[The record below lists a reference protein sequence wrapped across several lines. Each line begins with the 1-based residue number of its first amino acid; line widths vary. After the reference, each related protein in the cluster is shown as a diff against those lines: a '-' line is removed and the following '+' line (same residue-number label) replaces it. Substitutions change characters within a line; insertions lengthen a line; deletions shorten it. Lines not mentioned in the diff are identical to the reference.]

1 MNKHI
6 DFYFDFISP
15 YSYLAHKK
23 IINLNQRN
31 IFNYKAILLG
41 GLHNLG
47 EVIAPAFNK
56 RKMKNMKN
64 DCILISKKNEI
75 PFKWNEKFPI
85 NSLYLMRGFLVID
98 NNKKNKFIDLCFD
111 AYWKDNLD
119 ISIENNI
126 KKILRDCKINYD
138 FFEKSTEQVKNF
150 NYSSKKLDSL
160 EDFLDDIAS
169 NIENRP
175 YLDRIYHTTA
185 KHYLKTNKDSIAISY
200 FNKSLQTK
208 SQDLYLNALNY
219 HTIADYY
226 YENSNYTSAG
236 VYYDSTLANYKKRT
250 KPYRAVKKRLDNLK
264 DVILYES
271 IVKVNDS
278 ILELISLPENELVS
292 YFESY
297 IKTLK
302 DKSEKTKNKRTKSRR
317 MNINSAGDK
326 KNSKSGSFYFYKW
339 CFSKFR

>member
-64 DCILISKKNEI
+64 DCVLISKKNEI

-119 ISIENNI
+119 ISIEKNI
-126 KKILRDCKINYD
+126 KKILSDCEIDHDY
-138 FFEKSTEQVKNF
+138 FEKSIKEQVIKIKLKELTSEAF
-150 NYSSKKLDSL
+150 KLDVFGAPTFLVNNKLFWGQDRL
-160 EDFLDDIAS
+160 EYAID
-169 NIENRP
+169 E
-175 YLDRIYHTTA
+175 
-185 KHYLKTNKDSIAISY
+185 LKN
-200 FNKSLQTK
+200 
-208 SQDLYLNALNY
+208 
-219 HTIADYY
+219 
-226 YENSNYTSAG
+226 
-236 VYYDSTLANYKKRT
+236 
-250 KPYRAVKKRLDNLK
+250 
-264 DVILYES
+264 
-271 IVKVNDS
+271 
-278 ILELISLPENELVS
+278 
-292 YFESY
+292 
-297 IKTLK
+297 
-302 DKSEKTKNKRTKSRR
+302 
-317 MNINSAGDK
+317 
-326 KNSKSGSFYFYKW
+326 
-339 CFSKFR
+339 

>member
-64 DCILISKKNEI
+64 DCVLISKKNEI

-119 ISIENNI
+119 ISIEKNI
-126 KKILRDCKINYD
+126 KKILSDCEIDHDY
-138 FFEKSTEQVKNF
+138 FEKSIKEQVIKNKLKELTNEAF
-150 NYSSKKLDSL
+150 KLDVFGAPTFLVNNKLFWGQDRL
-160 EDFLDDIAS
+160 EYAID
-169 NIENRP
+169 E
-175 YLDRIYHTTA
+175 
-185 KHYLKTNKDSIAISY
+185 LKN
-200 FNKSLQTK
+200 
-208 SQDLYLNALNY
+208 
-219 HTIADYY
+219 
-226 YENSNYTSAG
+226 
-236 VYYDSTLANYKKRT
+236 
-250 KPYRAVKKRLDNLK
+250 
-264 DVILYES
+264 
-271 IVKVNDS
+271 
-278 ILELISLPENELVS
+278 
-292 YFESY
+292 
-297 IKTLK
+297 
-302 DKSEKTKNKRTKSRR
+302 
-317 MNINSAGDK
+317 
-326 KNSKSGSFYFYKW
+326 
-339 CFSKFR
+339 